1 MILVILMILMKIEV
15 GARSENNYFD
25 NFDQNLLL
33 CHDVDLRA
41 KVNSA
46 GSFEVPA
53 AQMPP
58 LNLLRLSSSLTSK
71 TISIRSPE
79 SLSVYSQNCP

>member
-1 MILVILMILMKIEV
+1 MILVILMKIEV

-33 CHDVDLRA
+33 CHDVDLRT
-41 KVNSA
+41 KVDSA
-46 GSFEVPA
+46 GSFEVSTAKMPA
-53 AQMPP
+53 
-58 LNLLRLSSSLTSK
+58 LNLVRLSSSLTSK